1 MATLTAAGATPSD
14 PTTIRN
20 AMVTA
25 ASALSPGLTANL
37 PGSLIEDMASTAT
50 GGCVV
55 CDQAFVDLVN
65 SISPITANLAIL
77 TQLGNTYGVQ
87 QGIGANTSVEVT
99 FTGTVG
105 FVINRGFLVSD
116 GTNTYQVQDSTI
128 VPSGGTTPP
137 VYCLALTAG
146 SFAVPASTVTA
157 IASSVP
163 TGITLT
169 CTNPTAGVPGS
180 AAQDPNQ
187 FRAQVI
193 QAGNAVG
200 TGIGAFVKTTIGN
213 VPNVNARLIAFRVAA
228 GGYEIIVGGGDQYL
242 VANAIYQSLFN
253 IIDLKPKQTIGT
265 TVTVT
270 IDDYPDSYAITFVQ
284 PAIQTVAI
292 TVNWET
298 ISLSNFVSNTVVASA
313 VQPALAAYIHSIP
326 VGQPISLLM
335 LVETFT
341 TATAGIIM
349 PQFISE
355 LVWTVVVNSV
365 TITPTQYIYAADPEG
380 YFYTD
385 PSGSGIT
392 VTNT

>member
-187 FRAQVI
+187 FRA
-193 QAGNAVG
+193 
-200 TGIGAFVKTTIGN
+200 
-213 VPNVNARLIAFRVAA
+213 VAA

-298 ISLSNFVSNTVVASA
+298 ISLSNFVSNTVVASV
-313 VQPALAAYIHSIP
+313 VQPALAAYINSIP